1 MTILIGRLCAV
12 TGTVTGTLPSF
23 LLYHLIHILDQHS
36 FQHEPFVV
44 INVRLNAT
52 YLLFHKPLLNH
63 KILNENEMRIILLV
77 LFRGIVID
85 INFPALMSCFNESHW
100 LITKC

>member
-36 FQHEPFVV
+36 FQYEPFVV

-52 YLLFHKPLLNH
+52 YLLFHKPLLN
-63 KILNENEMRIILLV
+63 LSWFEN
-77 LFRGIVID
+77 
-85 INFPALMSCFNESHW
+85 NFTCFIPWHRDRHQFPRPDVMF
-100 LITKC
+100 